1 MMLEVQ
7 DLRFSYQQTPVLK
20 GLSFSLSHGSLVSLL
35 GPNGAG
41 KSTLFKCVL
50 GLLQGWQGRILL
62 DEKDIRKASPAQ
74 IARAAAYIPQIHY
87 PAFNYCVLDMVLMGT
102 SRRVQAFGAPG
113 RREAESAMTALDMVG
128 VAGLAHRDYLRLSGG
143 EQQLVLIAR
152 AIAQDSRLLVMDEPT
167 ASLDYGNQI
176 RVMRQVRALADKG
189 YAILQATHNP
199 NQAYQYSDRILAMRD
214 GCILT
219 QGEPRDVFTAQLIDA
234 LYGVRTQVESL
245 NGDKTRVCVPL
256 QQ

>member
-1 MMLEVQ
+1 MLEVQ
-7 DLRFSYQQTPVLK
+7 DLRFSYQQAPVLK
-20 GLSFSLSHGSLVSLL
+20 GLSFSLSRGSLVSLL

-50 GLLQGWQGRILL
+50 GLLHGWQGKILL
-62 DEKDIRKASPAQ
+62 DGKDIRKASPAQ

-87 PAFNYCVLDMVLMGT
+87 PAFNYLVLDMVLMGT
-102 SRRVQAFGAPG
+102 SCRVPAFGAPG
-113 RREAESAMTALDMVG
+113 RRENQCAMVALDMVG

-152 AIAQDSRLLVMDEPT
+152 AIAQDSRLLIMDEPT

-176 RVMRQVRALADKG
+176 RVMRQVRALADRG

-214 GCILT
+214 GCILA
-219 QGEPRDVFTAQLIDA
+219 QGEPRDVFTAPMIDA
-234 LYGVRTQVESL
+234 LYGVHTRIECL
-245 NGDKTRVCVPL
+245 NGDETRVCVPL
-256 QQ
+256 QK

>member
-1 MMLEVQ
+1 MMLEVEN
-7 DLRFSYQQTPVLK
+7 LCFSYQQTPVLK
-20 GLSFSLSHGSLVSLL
+20 GLSFSLNQGSLVSLL

-50 GLLQGWQGRILL
+50 GLLHGWQGKILL
-62 DEKDIRKASPAQ
+62 DEKDVRNASPAQ

-87 PAFNYCVLDMVLMGT
+87 PAFNYRVLDMVLMGT
-102 SRRVQAFGAPG
+102 SCRVQAFCAPG
-113 RREAESAMTALDMVG
+113 RRESQCAMAALDMVG

-199 NQAYQYSDRILAMRD
+199 NQAYQYSDRILAMKD
-214 GCILT
+214 GCILA
-219 QGEPRDVFTAQLIDA
+219 QGEPRDVFTAPLIDA
-234 LYGVRTQVESL
+234 LYGVRTRIECLS
-245 NGDKTRVCVPL
+245 GDETRVCVPL
-256 QQ
+256 QK